1 MKNVNQIKKTII
13 NILTISKNI
22 YNKALL
28 NLRILDSNIQDSQQE
43 NGQQNNSQKNQ
54 LTELFIYVG
63 ILFGLIVIILGG
75 YAIYKYYLEKQAL
88 REILRENQNYNNFL
102 YNSISGASEQERQ
115 VYSFNNNNIYNKYKG
130 SEVESY
136 NQQNN
141 SFDYN
146 HEERLENIRKKY
158 GNKMLIKIL
167 IKQQI
172 EEVIYDKNLGLEYGD
187 NCTIC
192 VNNFI
197 ENMEIYKTPCEHF
210 FHKDCLN
217 KYLKKLKKK
226 SKLTCPN
233 CNQNLLVNKKFLKL
247 RHENKKINI
256 KNNKITI
263 KNNNLDNFRYD
274 KKDILFDNSN
284 ISTNFKNAKK
294 KNNKENKTI
303 LKKDNDEIL
312 IVRKRK
318 VDIVDI
324 TKNVRHSATVENK
337 YVNIYSPSKSLNIK
351 NKQLD
356 NNKKEEEISIY
367 DSNNDANEGKKG
379 KELND
384 KNVSETNIDIFNL
397 NINKDKRNKNDKVKN
412 IFSNIENEDSKN
424 QNYKELN
431 SKREFIENKMIINL
445 QDNDESHKS

>member
-22 YNKALL
+22 YNKALF

-303 LKKDNDEIL
+303 LKKDNDEIF

-318 VDIVDI
+318 VDI

-351 NKQLD
+351 NKQID

-379 KELND
+379 NELND
-384 KNVSETNIDIFNL
+384 KNNSETNIDIFNL

>member
-13 NILTISKNI
+13 NILTISQNI

-247 RHENKKINI
+247 RHENKKIKI
-256 KNNKITI
+256 KDNKITI

-294 KNNKENKTI
+294 KNNKENKAI
-303 LKKDNDEIL
+303 LKKDNDEIF

-318 VDIVDI
+318 VDI

-379 KELND
+379 NELND

>member
-13 NILTISKNI
+13 NILTISQNI

-28 NLRILDSNIQDSQQE
+28 NLRILDSNVQDSQQE

-172 EEVIYDKNLGLEYGD
+172 EQVIYDKNLGLEYGD

-256 KNNKITI
+256 KDNKITI

-303 LKKDNDEIL
+303 LKKDNDEIF

-318 VDIVDI
+318 VDI

-379 KELND
+379 NELND
-384 KNVSETNIDIFNL
+384 KNNSETNIDIFNL

>member
-13 NILTISKNI
+13 NIFTISQNI

-172 EEVIYDKNLGLEYGD
+172 EQVIYDKNLGLEYGD

-247 RHENKKINI
+247 RHENKKIKI
-256 KNNKITI
+256 KDNKITI

-303 LKKDNDEIL
+303 LKKDNDEIF

-318 VDIVDI
+318 VDI

-337 YVNIYSPSKSLNIK
+337 YVNIYSPSQSLNKK
-351 NKQLD
+351 NKQID

-379 KELND
+379 NELND
-384 KNVSETNIDIFNL
+384 KNNSETNIDIFNL

>member
-13 NILTISKNI
+13 NILTISQNI

-247 RHENKKINI
+247 RHENKKIKI
-256 KNNKITI
+256 KDNKITI

-303 LKKDNDEIL
+303 LKKDNDEIF

-318 VDIVDI
+318 VDV

-356 NNKKEEEISIY
+356 NNKKEDEISIY

-379 KELND
+379 NELND
-384 KNVSETNIDIFNL
+384 KNNSETNIDIFNL

>member
-13 NILTISKNI
+13 NILTISQNI

-247 RHENKKINI
+247 RHENKKIKI
-256 KNNKITI
+256 KDNKITI

-303 LKKDNDEIL
+303 LKKDNDEIF

-318 VDIVDI
+318 ADV

-379 KELND
+379 NELND
-384 KNVSETNIDIFNL
+384 KNNSETNIDIFNL

>member
-13 NILTISKNI
+13 NILTISQNI

-247 RHENKKINI
+247 GHENKKIKI
-256 KNNKITI
+256 KDNKITI

-303 LKKDNDEIL
+303 LKKDNDEIF

-318 VDIVDI
+318 VDV

-379 KELND
+379 NELND

>member
-13 NILTISKNI
+13 NILTISQNI

-247 RHENKKINI
+247 RHENKKIKI
-256 KNNKITI
+256 KDNKITI

-303 LKKDNDEIL
+303 LKKDNDEIF

-318 VDIVDI
+318 VDI

-351 NKQLD
+351 NKQID

-367 DSNNDANEGKKG
+367 DSNNVANEGKKG
-379 KELND
+379 NELND

>member
-1 MKNVNQIKKTII
+1 MKNVNLIKKTII

-22 YNKALL
+22 YNKALF

-247 RHENKKINI
+247 RHENKKIKI
-256 KNNKITI
+256 KDNKITI

-294 KNNKENKTI
+294 KNNKENKAI
-303 LKKDNDEIL
+303 LKKDNDEIF

-318 VDIVDI
+318 VDA

-379 KELND
+379 NELND

-431 SKREFIENKMIINL
+431 SKREFIENKMLINL

>member
-13 NILTISKNI
+13 NILTISQNI

-172 EEVIYDKNLGLEYGD
+172 EQVIYDNNLGLEYGD

-247 RHENKKINI
+247 RHENKKIKI
-256 KNNKITI
+256 KDNKITI

-303 LKKDNDEIL
+303 LKKDNDEIF

-318 VDIVDI
+318 VDI

-384 KNVSETNIDIFNL
+384 KNNSETNIDIFNL

>member
-13 NILTISKNI
+13 NILTISQNI

-28 NLRILDSNIQDSQQE
+28 NLRILDSNIQGSQQE

-247 RHENKKINI
+247 RHENKKIKI
-256 KNNKITI
+256 KDNKITI

-303 LKKDNDEIL
+303 LKKDNDEIF

-318 VDIVDI
+318 VDI

-379 KELND
+379 NELND

>member
-13 NILTISKNI
+13 NILTISQNI

-247 RHENKKINI
+247 RHENKKIKI
-256 KNNKITI
+256 KDNKITI

-303 LKKDNDEIL
+303 LKKDNDEIF

-318 VDIVDI
+318 VDV

-379 KELND
+379 NELND
-384 KNVSETNIDIFNL
+384 KNNSETNIDIFNL

>member
-1 MKNVNQIKKTII
+1 MENVNQIKKTII
-13 NILTISKNI
+13 NILTISQNI

-247 RHENKKINI
+247 RHENKKIKI
-256 KNNKITI
+256 KSNKITI

-303 LKKDNDEIL
+303 LKKDNDEIF

-318 VDIVDI
+318 VDI

-351 NKQLD
+351 NKQID

-379 KELND
+379 NELND

>member
-13 NILTISKNI
+13 NILTISQNI

-63 ILFGLIVIILGG
+63 ILIGLIVIILGG

-247 RHENKKINI
+247 RHENKKIKI
-256 KNNKITI
+256 KDNKITI

-303 LKKDNDEIL
+303 LKKDNDEIF

-318 VDIVDI
+318 VDI

-337 YVNIYSPSKSLNIK
+337 YVNIYSPSQSLNK
-351 NKQLD
+351 KKKQID

-367 DSNNDANEGKKG
+367 DPNNDANEGKKG
-379 KELND
+379 NELND

-431 SKREFIENKMIINL
+431 SKREFIENKMIINM

>member
-274 KKDILFDNSN
+274 KKDLLFDNSN

-294 KNNKENKTI
+294 NNNKENKTI
-303 LKKDNDEIL
+303 LKKDNDEIF

-318 VDIVDI
+318 VDI

-379 KELND
+379 NELND
-384 KNVSETNIDIFNL
+384 KNNSETNIDIFNL

>member
-13 NILTISKNI
+13 NILTISQNI

-247 RHENKKINI
+247 RHENKKIKI
-256 KNNKITI
+256 KGNKITI

-303 LKKDNDEIL
+303 LKKDNDEIF

-318 VDIVDI
+318 VDI

-351 NKQLD
+351 NKQID

-379 KELND
+379 NELND
-384 KNVSETNIDIFNL
+384 KNNSETNIDIFNL

>member
-13 NILTISKNI
+13 NILTISQNI

-172 EEVIYDKNLGLEYGD
+172 EQVIYDKNLGLEYGD

-256 KNNKITI
+256 KDNKITI

-303 LKKDNDEIL
+303 LKKDNDEIF

-318 VDIVDI
+318 VDI

-379 KELND
+379 NELND

>member
-13 NILTISKNI
+13 NILTISQNI

-28 NLRILDSNIQDSQQE
+28 NLRILDSNVQDSQQE

-247 RHENKKINI
+247 RHENKKIKI
-256 KNNKITI
+256 KDNKITI

-303 LKKDNDEIL
+303 LKKDNDEIF

-318 VDIVDI
+318 VDI

-379 KELND
+379 NELND
-384 KNVSETNIDIFNL
+384 KNNSETNIDIFNL

>member
-13 NILTISKNI
+13 NILTISQNI

-303 LKKDNDEIL
+303 LKKDNDEIF

-318 VDIVDI
+318 VDV

-379 KELND
+379 NELND
-384 KNVSETNIDIFNL
+384 KNNSETNIDIFNL

>member
-303 LKKDNDEIL
+303 LKKDNDEIF

-318 VDIVDI
+318 VDI

-379 KELND
+379 NELND

>member
-13 NILTISKNI
+13 NILTISQNI

-303 LKKDNDEIL
+303 LKKDNDEIF

-318 VDIVDI
+318 VDI

-337 YVNIYSPSKSLNIK
+337 YVNIYSPSKSLNMK
-351 NKQLD
+351 NKQID

-379 KELND
+379 NELND
-384 KNVSETNIDIFNL
+384 KNNSETNIDIFNL

>member
-13 NILTISKNI
+13 NILTISQNI

-28 NLRILDSNIQDSQQE
+28 NLRILDSNVQDSQQE

-172 EEVIYDKNLGLEYGD
+172 EQVIYDKNLGLEYGD

-256 KNNKITI
+256 KDNKITI

-303 LKKDNDEIL
+303 LKKDNDEIF
-312 IVRKRK
+312 IVKKRK
-318 VDIVDI
+318 VDI

-379 KELND
+379 NELND
-384 KNVSETNIDIFNL
+384 KNNSETNIDIFNL

-431 SKREFIENKMIINL
+431 SKREFIENKMIINM

>member
-303 LKKDNDEIL
+303 LKKDNDEIF

-318 VDIVDI
+318 VDV

-379 KELND
+379 NELND
-384 KNVSETNIDIFNL
+384 KNNSETNIDIFNL

>member
-1 MKNVNQIKKTII
+1 MKNVNQIKKAIV
-13 NILTISKNI
+13 NILTISQNI
-22 YNKALL
+22 YNKALI

-247 RHENKKINI
+247 RHENKKIKI
-256 KNNKITI
+256 KDNKITI

-303 LKKDNDEIL
+303 LKKDNDEIF

-318 VDIVDI
+318 VDV

-351 NKQLD
+351 NKQID

-379 KELND
+379 NELND
-384 KNVSETNIDIFNL
+384 KNNSETNIDIFNL

>member
-13 NILTISKNI
+13 NILTISQNI

-28 NLRILDSNIQDSQQE
+28 NLRILDSNVQDSQQE

-247 RHENKKINI
+247 RHENKKIKI
-256 KNNKITI
+256 KDNKITI

-303 LKKDNDEIL
+303 LKKDNDEIF

-318 VDIVDI
+318 VDV

-379 KELND
+379 NELND
-384 KNVSETNIDIFNL
+384 KNNSETNIDIFNL

>member
-13 NILTISKNI
+13 NILTISQNI

-303 LKKDNDEIL
+303 LKKDNDEIF

-318 VDIVDI
+318 VDI

-367 DSNNDANEGKKG
+367 DSNNVANEGKKG
-379 KELND
+379 NELND

>member
-22 YNKALL
+22 YNKALF

-247 RHENKKINI
+247 RHENKKIKI
-256 KNNKITI
+256 KDNKITI

-303 LKKDNDEIL
+303 LKKDNDEIF

-318 VDIVDI
+318 VDI

-379 KELND
+379 NELND
-384 KNVSETNIDIFNL
+384 KNNSETNIDIFNL

>member
-13 NILTISKNI
+13 NILTISQNI

-172 EEVIYDKNLGLEYGD
+172 EQVIYDKNLGLEYGD

-247 RHENKKINI
+247 RHENKKIKI
-256 KNNKITI
+256 KSNKITI

-303 LKKDNDEIL
+303 LKKDNDEIF

-318 VDIVDI
+318 VDV

-337 YVNIYSPSKSLNIK
+337 YVNIYSPSQSLNK
-351 NKQLD
+351 KKKQVD
-356 NNKKEEEISIY
+356 NNKKEDEISIY

-379 KELND
+379 NELND
-384 KNVSETNIDIFNL
+384 KNNSETNIDIFNL

>member
-13 NILTISKNI
+13 NILTISQNI

-28 NLRILDSNIQDSQQE
+28 NLRILDSNIQGSQQE

-247 RHENKKINI
+247 RHENKKIKI
-256 KNNKITI
+256 KDNKITI

-303 LKKDNDEIL
+303 LKKDNDEIF

-318 VDIVDI
+318 VDI

-379 KELND
+379 NELND
-384 KNVSETNIDIFNL
+384 KNNSETNIDIFNL

>member
-1 MKNVNQIKKTII
+1 MKNVNQIKKAII
-13 NILTISKNI
+13 NILTISQNI

-256 KNNKITI
+256 KDNKITI

-303 LKKDNDEIL
+303 LKKDNDEIF

-318 VDIVDI
+318 VDI

-351 NKQLD
+351 NKQID

-379 KELND
+379 NELND

>member
-22 YNKALL
+22 YNKALF

-102 YNSISGASEQERQ
+102 YNSISGVSEQERQ

-247 RHENKKINI
+247 RHENKKIKI
-256 KNNKITI
+256 KDNKITI

-303 LKKDNDEIL
+303 LKKDNDEIF

-318 VDIVDI
+318 VDI

-379 KELND
+379 NELND

-431 SKREFIENKMIINL
+431 SKREFIENKMLINL

>member
-247 RHENKKINI
+247 RHENKKIKIN
-256 KNNKITI
+256 NNKITI

-294 KNNKENKTI
+294 KNNKENKTT
-303 LKKDNDEIL
+303 LKKDNDEIF

-318 VDIVDI
+318 VDI
-324 TKNVRHSATVENK
+324 TKNVRHSVTVENK

-379 KELND
+379 NELNEK
-384 KNVSETNIDIFNL
+384 KNSETNIDIFNL

>member
-13 NILTISKNI
+13 NILTISQNI

-43 NGQQNNSQKNQ
+43 NVQQNNSQKNQ

-303 LKKDNDEIL
+303 LKKDNDEIF

-318 VDIVDI
+318 VDI

>member
-247 RHENKKINI
+247 RHENKKIKI
-256 KNNKITI
+256 KDNKITI

-303 LKKDNDEIL
+303 LKKDNDEIF

-318 VDIVDI
+318 VDI

-337 YVNIYSPSKSLNIK
+337 YVNIYSPSKSLNMK

-379 KELND
+379 NELND

>member
-22 YNKALL
+22 YNKALF

-247 RHENKKINI
+247 RHENKKIKI
-256 KNNKITI
+256 KDNKITI

-303 LKKDNDEIL
+303 LKKDNDEIF

-318 VDIVDI
+318 VDV

-337 YVNIYSPSKSLNIK
+337 YVNIYSPSKSLNMK
-351 NKQLD
+351 NKQID

-379 KELND
+379 NELND
-384 KNVSETNIDIFNL
+384 KNNSETNIDIFNL

-431 SKREFIENKMIINL
+431 SKREFIENKMIINM

>member
-13 NILTISKNI
+13 NILTISQNI

-172 EEVIYDKNLGLEYGD
+172 EQVIYDKNLGLEYGD

-256 KNNKITI
+256 KDNKITI

-303 LKKDNDEIL
+303 LKKDNDEIF

-318 VDIVDI
+318 VDI

-379 KELND
+379 NELND
-384 KNVSETNIDIFNL
+384 KNNSETNIDIFNL

>member
-13 NILTISKNI
+13 NILTISQNI

-28 NLRILDSNIQDSQQE
+28 NLRILDSNVQDSQQE

-256 KNNKITI
+256 KDNKITI

-303 LKKDNDEIL
+303 LKKDNDEIF

-318 VDIVDI
+318 VDI

-379 KELND
+379 NELND
-384 KNVSETNIDIFNL
+384 KNNSETNIDIFNL

>member
-22 YNKALL
+22 YNKALF

-247 RHENKKINI
+247 RHENKKIKI
-256 KNNKITI
+256 KDNKITI

-294 KNNKENKTI
+294 KNNKENKAI
-303 LKKDNDEIL
+303 LKKDNDEIF

-318 VDIVDI
+318 VDI
-324 TKNVRHSATVENK
+324 TKNVRHSATEENK

-379 KELND
+379 NELND

-397 NINKDKRNKNDKVKN
+397 NINKNKKNKNDKVKN

>member
-1 MKNVNQIKKTII
+1 MKNVNQIKKAII
-13 NILTISKNI
+13 NILTISQNI

-247 RHENKKINI
+247 RHENKKIKI
-256 KNNKITI
+256 KDNKITI

-303 LKKDNDEIL
+303 LKKDNDEIF

-318 VDIVDI
+318 VDI

-337 YVNIYSPSKSLNIK
+337 YVNIYSPSQSLNKK
-351 NKQLD
+351 NKQID

-379 KELND
+379 NELND